1 MTALLTADEAARLR
15 VGVNVIVRPGAQP
28 TCQQPSERDDGT
40 LCGSDY
46 EVSLVDVVRYEGE
59 GESTFFHL
67 PICYG
72 HRLALAEHVIAY
84 ESAPVVAPQA
94 WVALTGPCPPGCID
108 AGIVPLYTECPACAG
123 VGRHFT
129 QTVNDDH
136 ATRQCEKCR
145 GEFIVLVGR
154 ASIAVV
160 PVVTYGEWEIAASPT
175 PGITIDDYGH
185 AIYMFRGEGDGAFG
199 FPLTLDPLPVS
210 GRDWGILI
218 DCIEVV

>member
-15 VGVNVIVRPGAQP
+15 PGEQLVIVRAGDQP
-28 TCQQPSERDDGT
+28 FMEDAASQYVDAFLDGEVTQQTHDALFAGT
-40 LCGSDY
+40 
-46 EVSLVDVVRYEGE
+46 
-59 GESTFFHL
+59 TF
-67 PICYG
+67 
-72 HRLALAEHVIAY
+72 
-84 ESAPVVAPQA
+84 VAPKA